1 MQLHTAYRCAVVLRD
16 LIGPYLLRRLKVD
29 VARDL
34 PKKTEQVLFCRLT
47 PDQQEAYESYIHS
60 DDVNKVR
67 AAAVV
72 GTDQRSESAFD
83 LGR

>member
-1 MQLHTAYRCAVVLRD
+1 MLAVFTLCFPASNVQLHTAYRCAVVLRD

-47 PDQQEAYESYIHS
+47 PDQQEAYMSYIHS
-60 DDVNKVR
+60 DDVNKVCPM
-67 AAAVV
+67 
-72 GTDQRSESAFD
+72 F
-83 LGR
+83 LC